1 MGTAVLEVRRRAA
14 VSPWTVAPLA
24 HLRLRWRSD
33 DWRVYDVLL
42 AAPMVIAE
50 GRAEIVLER
59 LGSDELLLD
68 VGGTGAALVRVRW
81 TPYWFAAG
89 GCVERAGAWTR
100 VIARRRGFMRLST
113 RFAPERILEHGR
125 RCDDG

>member
-1 MGTAVLEVRRRAA
+1 MLEQ
-14 VSPWTVAPLA
+14 
-24 HLRLRWRSD
+24 
-33 DWRVYDVLL
+33 
-42 AAPMVIAE
+42 
-50 GRAEIVLER
+50 

-68 VGGTGAALVRVRW
+68 VKRPGSALVRVRW

-100 VIARRRGFMRLST
+100 VIARARLHASST
-113 RFAPERILEHGR
+113 RFAPERVWQHGR